1 MYCPKCGTQ
10 NPDNALNCSACGAV
24 LQQANQYQNPS
35 NNYNQPNNQQYQNY
49 NQNYNQNANNTNL
62 NNQYGNYQ
70 QNGNNIKPVPNY
82 LVQSILVT
90 LFCCLPLGIVAIIT
104 SKQVDDK
111 LRVGDYAGAVEA
123 SNKAKNYCMISLVI
137 GIIVSIIYF
146 IIGFIG
152 AL

>member
-10 NPDNALNCSACGAV
+10 NPDNAPNCSACGAV
-24 LQQANQYQNPS
+24 LQQVNQYQSQSYNTNQQGNQQSQNYNGYVNNPYGGNNQYQN
-35 NNYNQPNNQQYQNY
+35 YQQYGQNV
-49 NQNYNQNANNTNL
+49 QN
-62 NNQYGNYQ
+62 
-70 QNGNNIKPVPNY
+70 VPNY

-111 LRVGDYAGAVEA
+111 LRMGDYPGAVEA
-123 SNKAKNYCMISLVI
+123 SNKAKKYCLISLVS
-137 GIIVSIIYF
+137 GIVIFLIYF